1 MALMFDLTDILELQ
15 KDKLIAV
22 AFRDLAID
30 AEYDLNA
37 DEPLHPASTIK
48 VHVMMEVFR
57 QANEGMF
64 SLEDR
69 LQVMN
74 SFTSIADGSKY
85 SLDAVDDSEQSLYQR
100 LGETESIHELTR
112 LMIVRSSNL
121 ATNILIEKIGAG
133 NVNEFVQA
141 LGIEGVSIRRGVE
154 DNAAFRLGMNNSAT
168 ARGLTQ
174 TMDLI
179 ARKKVVS
186 EQASQQ
192 MIDILLGQ
200 EFNESIPALLP
211 NFIKVAHKTG
221 WTRDVYHDTGI
232 VYLPN
237 REPYILSIMTH
248 GFIETQENDAHAC
261 MAKISRRIYE
271 NIL

>member
-1 MALMFDLTDILELQ
+1 MFDLTDILEEQ

-22 AFRDLAID
+22 AFRDLRTD
-30 AEYDLNA
+30 AEFYLHA
-37 DEPLHPASTIK
+37 DEPLHPASTMK

-57 QANEGMF
+57 QANEGLL

-69 LQVMN
+69 LAIMN
-74 SFTSIADGSKY
+74 SFTSIADGSKF
-85 SLDAVDDSEQSLYQR
+85 SLAVNDDSEHSLYKR
-100 LGETESIHELTR
+100 IGETESIHELTR

-121 ATNILIEKIGAG
+121 ATNILMEKAGARK
-133 NVNEFVQA
+133 VNEFVQA
-141 LGIEGVSIRRGVE
+141 LGIEGVIIRRGIE

-179 ARKKVVS
+179 ARRKVVS
-186 EQASQQ
+186 EEASQQ
-192 MIDILLGQ
+192 IIDILQGQ

-211 NFIKVAHKTG
+211 NFAKVAHKTG
-221 WTRDVYHDTGI
+221 WTGDVYHDTGI
-232 VYLPN
+232 VYLPH
-237 REPYILSIMTH
+237 REPYVLSIMTR
-248 GFIETQENDAHAC
+248 GFTEATENDAHAC
-261 MAKISRRIYE
+261 MARVSRRIYE